1 MDREKELQALHT
13 QIRSCTQCPL
23 HIGRTHA
30 VPGDGPV
37 DALIMFIGEAPGFHE
52 DQQGIPFVG
61 AAGRFLNDLLEKSEI
76 DRKRVFITNVIKCR
90 PPGNRDPQVEE
101 VEACKHYLDRQIEI
115 ISPKVIVTLGRH
127 SMARAFP
134 DEKISQ
140 VHGQA
145 RIVAGSESATNQV
158 YFPMYHPAAALHQP
172 SLRSVVEA
180 DFSLLRDLLDGKLEP
195 ETYTPPPDVEQLSLF

>member
-1 MDREKELQALHT
+1 MNGDREKALKAVHT
-13 QIRSCTQCPL
+13 QVRACMQCPL

-61 AAGRFLNDLLEKSEI
+61 AAGRFLNELLEKASI
-76 DRKRVFITNVIKCR
+76 DRARVFITNVIKCR
-90 PPGNRDPQVEE
+90 PPGNRDPQLDE
-101 VEACKHYLDRQIEI
+101 VEACKDYLERQIEI
-115 ISPKVIVTLGRH
+115 INPQVIVTLGRH

-134 DEKISQ
+134 DEKISV

-145 RIVAGSESATNQV
+145 RQVGELV

-172 SLRSVVEA
+172 SLRGVVEA
-180 DFSLLRDLLDGKLEP
+180 DFDRLRDLLDGKIQP
-195 ETYTPPPDVEQLSLF
+195 ETYIPPPDAEQLSLF